1 MKRLQEKTYRFLRW
15 SERYTRTDMVY
26 LVWGGTWL
34 GFGQIITAIL
44 SFALTVA
51 LAHFLAKTEYGD
63 YRYVLSVF
71 AILSAFT
78 LTGISTAVVQS
89 VAHGYEGALRQ
100 GVHLIVRW
108 SIPAVALSLVGAG
121 YYAWRGNFFLA
132 SSLILVACIMPLI
145 HTFGLYASYLNG
157 KKDFKRL
164 SFYNFIDNAVPII
177 AVLCSLIFTTNVL
190 VLLAVYFT
198 SSTLV
203 GIAMYLRTLTHY
215 KPASSEDPGLE
226 RYSKRLSLLNIISL
240 VTQHVDKVIVYTTI
254 GSIELAIYGFA
265 IAFPDQIRALLKN
278 LTTLMVPKLAEPSRK
293 NTGIEVGRKILV
305 LSFVLALVT
314 ILYIATAPFL
324 FSIFFPQYPESVAYS
339 RILALM
345 ILSSLVVIPTAYFT
359 AYKRETELA
368 SATIGSSLV
377 QLAILWPAAHFG
389 GLVGVCLARVLSSFA
404 MTAISYHLLH

>member
-1 MKRLQEKTYRFLRW
+1 
-15 SERYTRTDMVY
+15 MVY
-26 LVWGGTWL
+26 LVRGGTWL
-34 GFGQIITAIL
+34 GVGQVLTTLL
-44 SFALTVA
+44 SFTLTVA

-78 LTGISTAVVQS
+78 LTGISTAIVQS

-100 GVHLIVRW
+100 GVRLTVRW
-108 SIPAVALSLVGAG
+108 SMPAVTLSLIGAG

-132 SSLILVACIMPLI
+132 SSLMLVACIMPLI

-190 VLLAVYFT
+190 VLLVVYFA

-203 GIAMYLRTLTHY
+203 GLAMYIRTLVHY
-215 KPASSEDPGLE
+215 KPVQNEDPGLK
-226 RYSKRLSLLNIISL
+226 RYSKRLSLLNIVSL

-278 LTTLMVPKLAEPSRK
+278 LTTLMVPKLAEPSRAHARLE
-293 NTGIEVGRKILV
+293 IGRKTLLLGGGLV
-305 LSFVLALVT
+305 VITLA
-314 ILYIATAPFL
+314 YIGVAPFL
-324 FSIFFPQYPESVAYS
+324 YQIFFPQYATESVGYS

-359 AYKRETELA
+359 ARKEETKLA
-368 SATIGSSLV
+368 SATIGSSLA
-377 QLAILWPAAHFG
+377 QLAILWPAAHYG
-389 GLVGVCLARVLSSFA
+389 GLTGVCVARVLSSFV
-404 MTAISYHLLH
+404 MTGISYRLLRDCLQKK